1 MMGTSLDALDR
12 RLIHALAQ
20 DGRVS
25 NRQIATSLGVAEATI
40 RTRIKRLQNEHLIQ
54 FTALT
59 DFRMVGSPTLVLFG
73 IHADPGRVPK
83 LAAELSE
90 LSAINCVIVLLGRF
104 NLLATG
110 LFRSMTEVDEISR
123 QSILPLKGVRR
134 VETMVSMQQFKY
146 EYRMARIVVRP
157 RSHSGSRKTS
167 AGRNKAHGPAA
178 P

>member
-1 MMGTSLDALDR
+1 MRRLSLDALDR
-12 RLIHALAQ
+12 RLIHALGQ

-25 NRQIATSLGVAEATI
+25 NRQIATSLGVAEATV

-83 LAAELSE
+83 LAVELSA
-90 LSAINCVIVLLGRF
+90 LGAINCVIVLLGRF

-110 LFRSMTEVDEISR
+110 LFRSMTEVDEINR

-157 RSHSGSRKTS
+157 KSLAGARTS
-167 AGRNKAHGPAA
+167 AARHGKARGPAS